1 MGPASLRKDGVG
13 PGGARVGPR
22 HWERTFPPPNRET
35 GKGADF
41 DLASPKARH
50 KSKIRRK

>member
-1 MGPASLRKDGVG
+1 MEWD
-13 PGGARVGPR
+13 PGGQEWDHSIG
-22 HWERTFPPPNRET
+22 ERTFPLPNREI